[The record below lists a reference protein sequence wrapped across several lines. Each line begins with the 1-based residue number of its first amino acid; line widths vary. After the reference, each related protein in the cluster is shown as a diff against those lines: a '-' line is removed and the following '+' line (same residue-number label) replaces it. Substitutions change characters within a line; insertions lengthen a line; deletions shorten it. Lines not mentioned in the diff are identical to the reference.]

1 MLARNKPAKPVT
13 ILGIRDLSREDLSIL
28 GEVRA
33 KTPVVKRFRDSHHRI
48 ARMFAAGL
56 RTQEVHARSGYSYAR
71 IQSLS
76 SDPTFQEL
84 IATYREKV
92 VESYVETIDE
102 YHETLVSN
110 MLKVER
116 MVADKLD
123 DAIDSGETL
132 PTRDLISI
140 GRDAA
145 DRVGYGKKET
155 RTNINI
161 DMGKDIEAA
170 LRRSA
175 KARSMTIDAISDR
188 SSPVPQHLDRRAE
201 PQPSPR
207 IAAQP
212 ALLRR
217 V

>member
-1 MLARNKPAKPVT
+1 LLARNKPAKPIA
-13 ILGIRDLSREDLSIL
+13 ILGIRDLTRDDLSIL
-28 GEVRA
+28 GNTRA
-33 KTPVVKRFRDSHHRI
+33 KGPVVKRFRDSHHRI

-84 IATYREKV
+84 IASYREKV

-123 DAIDSGETL
+123 DAIDSGDTL
-132 PTRDLISI
+132 PVRDLISI

-175 KARSMTIDAISDR
+175 KAKDLTLVANR
-188 SSPVPQHLDRRAE
+188 SSPTPQHLDRRAE
-201 PQPSPR
+201 PLPIPR
-207 IAAQP
+207 TAAPP
-212 ALLRR
+212 ARLIRR
-217 V
+217 A

>member
-1 MLARNKPAKPVT
+1 
-13 ILGIRDLSREDLSIL
+13 LGIRDLTRDDLSIL
-28 GEVRA
+28 GEPRV

-56 RTQEVHARSGYSYAR
+56 RLNEVHARSGYSYVR
-71 IQSLS
+71 IQSLHT
-76 SDPTFQEL
+76 DPAFQEL
-84 IATYREKV
+84 IASYREKV
-92 VESYVETIDE
+92 VESYIETIDE

-123 DAIDSGETL
+123 EAIDNGETL
-132 PTRDLISI
+132 PVRDLISI

-175 KARSMTIDAISDR
+175 KARDLTLVPNRASQ
-188 SSPVPQHLDRRAE
+188 VPQQLAHRAE
-201 PQPSPR
+201 SPLPNPR
-207 IAAQP
+207 TAEAQP
-212 ALLRR
+212 ARLIRR
-217 V
+217 A